1 MTSRSGDD
9 FPFPYASTADCY
21 AIGIA
26 LPAVAI
32 VIAGLR
38 LYTRRIIQRAQ
49 LGLDD
54 WLTVGGLVAV
64 IAMGICFVY
73 GAATGAMGKPTP
85 PPPSDLTEEAAL
97 SYIDPGYELLEKI
110 FMMLAYG
117 CIKMSIVAFYRR
129 LFVVNKKSVFAI
141 VITVTQ
147 VVLVLWTLAFILLII
162 FPCGNHIWA
171 NWGSSGDQLALC
183 PVVFT
188 SEYGLTGSDLILDLY
203 IFILP
208 LPSVWK
214 LQMSTRRKFMVSGI
228 LLLGAMA
235 VAASIARLVVYVK
248 ALALLTA
255 LAHVDEKLVVTLG
268 LYWSLLE
275 SGLALIA
282 ACLPNLS
289 SLAIRKGSL
298 SSMLNSIRSVFS
310 LRSTGRSVRSDDSEP
325 IYLQRT
331 HRVSGED
338 SSGNLVKPAGAG
350 TSSKDRVIIEAR

>member
-9 FPFPYASTADCY
+9 FPFPYASTGDCY

-32 VIAGLR
+32 VITGLR
-38 LYTRRIIQRAQ
+38 LYTRRVQHAS
-49 LGLDD
+49 LGVDD
-54 WLTVGGLVAV
+54 WLIVGGLVSLV
-64 IAMGICFVY
+64 AMGICFIY
-73 GAATGAMGKPTP
+73 GASTGAMGQPTP
-85 PPPSDLTEEAAL
+85 APPPDLTEDEAL
-97 SYIDPGYELLEKI
+97 SYIDPGYEVLEKIQFPFQI

-117 CIKMSIVAFYRR
+117 AIKMSIVAFYRR
-129 LFVVNKKSVFAI
+129 LFVTDKKSVFG
-141 VITVTQ
+141 VVTMVTQ

-162 FPCGNHIWA
+162 FPCGTHVWA

-203 IFILP
+203 IFALP

-214 LQMSTRRKFMVSGI
+214 LHMTFQRKLMVSGI

-235 VAASIARLVVYVK
+235 VAASIVRLIVYVK

-255 LAHVDEKLVVTLG
+255 LADVDEKLVVTLG

-282 ACLPNLS
+282 ACLPTLS
-289 SLAIRKGSL
+289 SLFIRTGGVDTVIR
-298 SSMLNSIRSVFS
+298 SIRSVFS
-310 LRSTGRSVRSDDSEP
+310 LRSTGRSVNSDEGQP
-325 IYLQRT
+325 VYLQRT
-331 HRVSGED
+331 NN
-338 SSGNLVKPAGAG
+338 SSGRVDKPTEAKLSG
-350 TSSKDRVIIEAR
+350 TSYDVERV